1 MYLTRKLPH
10 PPLPAPRSNP
20 QAFRPKIAHGGGA
33 ADASSRHNR
42 GCHCK
47 KSNCLKKYCECFQA
61 NIQCSEVCKCLDCKN
76 RDGAVGGRLAPA
88 PSPAPKRQRTAE
100 RAPKEY
106 LHDTPRS
113 FLAASDVAT
122 PPSASEYPVSNQ
134 SAASAASRAV
144 AVGAP
149 VIGTP
154 PPPPPTHPHMSARTH
169 PPSLQLDA
177 CRHVSPHHALL
188 CPTTMPYYHALPCP
202 TMHVAPQAAL
212 VQHHLRPLSLTTP
225 DARPAL
231 SCRRAIDLPDQAWR
245 IHTYIHTYMHA
256 AYVHTYRAIDLPDQA
271 WRIHTYIHT
280 CMHTYTHT
288 EPSTSPI
295 GLARTAIASTI
306 DDAMMVDLCRR
317 ALPSASGEGAGEG

>member
-1 MYLTRKLPH
+1 
-10 PPLPAPRSNP
+10 
-20 QAFRPKIAHGGGA
+20 
-33 ADASSRHNR
+33 
-42 GCHCK
+42 
-47 KSNCLKKYCECFQA
+47 
-61 NIQCSEVCKCLDCKN
+61 
-76 RDGAVGGRLAPA
+76 
-88 PSPAPKRQRTAE
+88 
-100 RAPKEY
+100 
-106 LHDTPRS
+106 
-113 FLAASDVAT
+113 
-122 PPSASEYPVSNQ
+122 
-134 SAASAASRAV
+134 
-144 AVGAP
+144 
-149 VIGTP
+149 
-154 PPPPPTHPHMSARTH
+154 
-169 PPSLQLDA
+169 
-177 CRHVSPHHALL
+177 
-188 CPTTMPYYHALPCP
+188 MPYHALPCP